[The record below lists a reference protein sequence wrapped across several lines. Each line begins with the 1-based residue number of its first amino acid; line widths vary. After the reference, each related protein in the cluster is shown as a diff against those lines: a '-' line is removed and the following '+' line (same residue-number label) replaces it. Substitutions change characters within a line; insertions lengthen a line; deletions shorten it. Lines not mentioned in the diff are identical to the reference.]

1 MFEQKDVDT
10 VRQIK
15 ARHEAEIMAKK
26 NVVGL
31 GIGYRQRGG
40 EMTDELSLVIFVS
53 KKLPTGT
60 LGPKDSIPPYI
71 EGVPTDVQ
79 EVGIVKAL

>member
-1 MFEQKDVDT
+1 MDIDA

-31 GIGYRQRGG
+31 GIGFRERDGAA
-40 EMTDELSLVIFVS
+40 TDELSLVVFVS
-53 KKLPTGT
+53 KKLPIHA
-60 LGPKDSIPPYI
+60 LSAQDHIPPYI
-71 EGVPTDVQ
+71 EGVPTDVK
-79 EVGIVKAL
+79 EVGTVKAK

>member
-1 MFEQKDVDT
+1 MFEQQNIDS
-10 VRQIK
+10 VRQIR

-40 EMTDELSLVIFVS
+40 VPTDELSLVVFVS
-53 KKLPTGT
+53 KKLSAGVLSPQ
-60 LGPKDSIPPYI
+60 DSIPPYI

-79 EVGIVKAL
+79 EVGTVKAL